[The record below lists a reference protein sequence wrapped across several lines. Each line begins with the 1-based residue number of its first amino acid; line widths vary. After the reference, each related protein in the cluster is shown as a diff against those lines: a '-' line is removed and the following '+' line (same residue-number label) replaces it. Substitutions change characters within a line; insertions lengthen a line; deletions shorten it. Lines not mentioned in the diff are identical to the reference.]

1 MNIHEK
7 THVQS
12 VTNAKF
18 CQCHALQSVPQ
29 NSGLQSASAE
39 AARRGTSGRGPR
51 LTARE
56 DAMPRD
62 QCGEMRDGRR
72 EGTLDTDKLIELTE
86 TVKIC

>member
-1 MNIHEK
+1 MKKPMSKVLQMRNFA
-7 THVQS
+7 
-12 VTNAKF
+12 NAMPCK
-18 CQCHALQSVPQ
+18 ASPQ